1 MEIRALSAMETRLN
15 NECPTSITYEPK
27 YQVDS
32 ILKNHARNLEHCNDF
47 AEFYAKF

>member
-1 MEIRALSAMETRLN
+1 MEIGALSAMETSLN
-15 NECPTSITYEPK
+15 NECLTSITYEPK

-32 ILKNHARNLEHCNDF
+32 ILKSYARNLEHCNDF